1 MTVGTEMELGTG
13 PLDKLRTELSA
24 PVSYALPLGDAQLP
38 LGPLIGTVLRLEF
51 TGTITCCHCGRR
63 SKSSFGQ
70 GYCYPCFK
78 RLAQCDGC
86 IVKPETCHFHLGTC
100 REPEWAEGAC
110 MVPHIVYLAN
120 SSGLK
125 VGITRVTQIPT
136 RWIDQG
142 ATQALPVLRVATR
155 RVSGLA
161 EVLFGQSVADKTNWR
176 LMLSGTATEIDL
188 HAEAAKLLET
198 HRAALEDLRLQF
210 GHSSVEA
217 LPEAGI
223 TCIDYPVQAYPSKPQ
238 SLNLD
243 KTPLIEGR
251 LTGIK
256 GQYLIFGNQVLNVR
270 NFTSYHVRV
279 SAVG

>member
-1 MTVGTEMELGTG
+1 MELGNG
-13 PLDKLRTELSA
+13 PLDKLRAELSE
-24 PVSYALPLGDAQLP
+24 PVSYRLPLGDQEIP
-38 LGPLIGTVLRLEF
+38 LAPLIGSVLRLEF
-51 TGTITCCHCGRR
+51 TGTITCCHCGHKSKR
-63 SKSSFGQ
+63 SFAQ
-70 GYCYPCFK
+70 GYCYPCFQ

-125 VGITRVTQIPT
+125 VGITRATQVPT

-176 LMLSGTATEIDL
+176 LMLGGKAADL
-188 HAEAAKLLET
+188 DLRVEAAQLLGT
-198 HRAALEDLRLQF
+198 YRVALEDLRLQF
-210 GHSSVEA
+210 GQGSVEA
-217 LPEAGI
+217 LPEADV
-223 TCIDYPVQAYPSKPQ
+223 TCIEYPVQAYPSKPQ

-243 KTPLIEGR
+243 KTPVVEGR

-256 GQYLIFGNQVLNVR
+256 GQYLMFGNQVLNVR

-279 SAVG
+279 SALD

>member
-1 MTVGTEMELGTG
+1 MELGNG
-13 PLDKLRTELSA
+13 PLDKLRAELSE
-24 PVSYALPLGDAQLP
+24 PVSYRLPLGDQEIP
-38 LGPLIGTVLRLEF
+38 LAPLIGSVLRLEF
-51 TGTITCCHCGRR
+51 TGTITCCHCGRKSKR
-63 SKSSFGQ
+63 SFAQ
-70 GYCYPCFK
+70 GYCYPCFQ

-125 VGITRVTQIPT
+125 VGITRATQVPT

-176 LMLSGTATEIDL
+176 LMLGGKAAALDL
-188 HAEAAKLLET
+188 RVEAAQLLGT

-210 GHSSVEA
+210 GQVSVEA
-217 LPEAGI
+217 LPEADV
-223 TCIDYPVQAYPSKPQ
+223 TCIEYPVQEYPSKPQ

-243 KTPLIEGR
+243 KTPVVEGR

-256 GQYLIFGNQVLNVR
+256 GQYLMFGNQVLNVR
-270 NFTSYHVRV
+270 TFTSYHVRV
-279 SAVG
+279 SALD

>member
-1 MTVGTEMELGTG
+1 
-13 PLDKLRTELSA
+13 
-24 PVSYALPLGDAQLP
+24 LPLGDVELP
-38 LGPLIGTVLRLEF
+38 LGPHIGNTLRIEYI
-51 TGTITCCHCGRR
+51 GVITCCHCGRK
-63 SKSSFGQ
+63 SKRSFGQ
-70 GYCYPCFK
+70 GYCYPCFQ

-100 REPEWAEGAC
+100 REPEWAQGAC

-125 VGITRVTQIPT
+125 VGITRATQVPT

-142 ATQALPVLRVATR
+142 ATEALPVLRVSTR
-155 RVSGLA
+155 RLSGLA

-176 LMLSGTATEIDL
+176 LMLGGPAAPVDL
-188 HAEAAKLLET
+188 RAEASRLLDT

-210 GHSSVEA
+210 GEASVQT
-217 LPEAGI
+217 LPDAAI
-223 TCIDYPVQAYPSKPQ
+223 TSIEYPVREYPLKPQ

-243 KTPLIEGR
+243 KTPVIEGR

-256 GQYLIFGNQVLNVR
+256 GQYLMFGNQVFNVR

-279 SAVG
+279 SAAD

>member
-1 MTVGTEMELGTG
+1 
-13 PLDKLRTELSA
+13 
-24 PVSYALPLGDAQLP
+24 
-38 LGPLIGTVLRLEF
+38 
-51 TGTITCCHCGRR
+51 
-63 SKSSFGQ
+63 
-70 GYCYPCFK
+70 
-78 RLAQCDGC
+78 
-86 IVKPETCHFHLGTC
+86 
-100 REPEWAEGAC
+100 

-125 VGITRVTQIPT
+125 VGITRATQVPT

-176 LMLSGTATEIDL
+176 LMLGGTATAMDL
-188 HAEAAKLLET
+188 HAEAAKLLAS

-210 GHSSVEA
+210 GQGSVEA
-217 LPEAGI
+217 LPDADVISIE
-223 TCIDYPVQAYPSKPQ
+223 YPVQEYPSKPQ

-243 KTPLIEGR
+243 KAPVVEGR

-256 GQYLIFGNQVLNVR
+256 GQYLMFGNQVLNVR

-279 SAVG
+279 SVLD

>member
-1 MTVGTEMELGTG
+1 MELGCG
-13 PLDKLRTELSA
+13 PLDKLRAELAA
-24 PVSYALPLGDAQLP
+24 PVCYSLPLGDADVP
-38 LGPLIGTVLRLEF
+38 LAPLVGQVLRLEF
-51 TGTITCCHCGRR
+51 IGTITCCHCGRK
-63 SKSSFGQ
+63 SKRSFGQ
-70 GYCYPCFK
+70 GYCYPCFQ

-125 VGITRVTQIPT
+125 VGITRATQVPT

-142 ATQALPVLRVATR
+142 ASQALPLLRVATR

-161 EVLFGQSVADKTNWR
+161 EVVFGQSVADKTNWR
-176 LMLSGTATEIDL
+176 LMLAGPASAVDL
-188 HAEAAKLLET
+188 RAEAARLLAL

-210 GHSSVEA
+210 GAGSVEA
-217 LPEAGI
+217 LPEADI
-223 TCIDYPVQAYPSKPQ
+223 TSIEYPVLEYPTKPQ

-243 KTPLIEGR
+243 KTPVIEAR

-256 GQYLIFGNQVLNVR
+256 GQYLIFGNQVLNIR
-270 NFTSYHVRV
+270 NFTSYHVRASV
-279 SAVG
+279 TG

>member
-1 MTVGTEMELGTG
+1 MELGNG
-13 PLDKLRTELSA
+13 PLDKLRAELSE
-24 PVSYALPLGDAQLP
+24 PVSYRLPLGDQEIP
-38 LGPLIGTVLRLEF
+38 LAPLIGSVLRLEF
-51 TGTITCCHCGRR
+51 TGTITCCHCGRKSKR
-63 SKSSFGQ
+63 SFAQ
-70 GYCYPCFK
+70 GYCYPCFQ

-125 VGITRVTQIPT
+125 VGITRATQVPT

-176 LMLSGTATEIDL
+176 LMLGGKAADL
-188 HAEAAKLLET
+188 DLRVEAAQLLGT
-198 HRAALEDLRLQF
+198 YRVALEDLRLQF
-210 GHSSVEA
+210 GQGSVEA
-217 LPEAGI
+217 LPEADV
-223 TCIDYPVQAYPSKPQ
+223 TCIEYPVQAYPSKPQ

-243 KTPLIEGR
+243 KTPVVEGR

-256 GQYLIFGNQVLNVR
+256 GQYLMFGNHVLNVR

-279 SAVG
+279 SALD